1 MNFLRNDNEFPRIV
15 VYMAQSTLSLNLLR
29 PLSGRSGLQTLET
42 GEAISVGFGFPDER
56 IRRIQS
62 SKRKNRDTANQQNS

>member
-42 GEAISVGFGFPDER
+42 EAISVGFGFPDGR